1 MVPLRQQSFGKED
14 ETRIYGIFK
23 VQLQESNRP
32 GSGAGLEQRSRWR
45 WLRRERG
52 VHSVSKVAKALERVL
67 RGSSDASIR
76 FEDLCS
82 LLLHL
87 GFVEHIRGGHHI
99 FTRDDVPEILNLK
112 P

>member
-1 MVPLRQQSFGKED
+1 
-14 ETRIYGIFK
+14 
-23 VQLQESNRP
+23 
-32 GSGAGLEQRSRWR
+32 
-45 WLRRERG
+45 
-52 VHSVSKVAKALERVL
+52 VSKFAKALERVL

-99 FTRDDVPEILNLK
+99 FPAMTCPRSSIFNPEAAKPRRTR
-112 P
+112 